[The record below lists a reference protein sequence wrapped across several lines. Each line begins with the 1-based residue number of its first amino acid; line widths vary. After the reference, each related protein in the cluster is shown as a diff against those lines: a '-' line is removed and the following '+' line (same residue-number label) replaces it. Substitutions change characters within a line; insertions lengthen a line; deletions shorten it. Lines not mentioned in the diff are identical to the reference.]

1 MKVMKFGGTSV
12 GKPERMHHIVS
23 LVSKETES
31 TIVVLSAL
39 SGTTNVLVTIGEQI
53 AKGDRNAAKQ
63 SIDKLEAHYLDFINE
78 LVKKPEAQQKA
89 KAIIAEHFEFL
100 NIILKISFSEALSKD
115 ILAQGELLSTKL
127 FCVYLEEQGIDHML
141 LPALE
146 FMTIDHYDEP
156 QIGSIKVR
164 LTQLI
169 QQYKDKKIFVTQGYI
184 CRNARG
190 EVDNLKRGGSD
201 YSASLIAAAIG
212 ASVCEIW
219 TDIDGMHNNDPRIVK
234 KTVPVEQM
242 SFDEAA
248 ELAYFG
254 AKILHPASIW
264 PAQHYNVPVRLLN
277 TMMPEAK
284 GTLIAEK
291 AGSVGVKAV
300 AAKDNITAIRI
311 KSSRMLLAYG
321 FLRKIFEVFEKYR
334 TPIDMIT
341 TSEVAVSLTIDNTS
355 NLKEILKELQPFGN
369 VEIDENQTIISV
381 VGNEISQT
389 SDMVKKLFGSIMNIP
404 VRMVSYGGSPHN
416 ISLLVPAEYKTQI
429 LQQLNKGMFGL
440 E

>member
-23 LVSKETES
+23 LVTKEKEPV
-31 TIVVLSAL
+31 IVVLSAL
-39 SGTTNVLVTIGEQI
+39 SGTTNALVEIGEHI
-53 AKGDRNAAKQ
+53 SKGDRHLAKQ
-63 SIDKLEAHYLDFINE
+63 SIDKLEKHYQTFIKD
-78 LVKKPEAQQKA
+78 LVKKKAALAKA
-89 KAIIAEHFEFL
+89 KEIIAEHFEFL
-100 NIILKISFSEALSKD
+100 NIILKISFSESLNKD

-127 FCVYLEEQGIDHML
+127 FCVYLEEKGISHVL
-141 LPALE
+141 LPALD

-156 QIGSIKVR
+156 LIGGITVKLS
-164 LTQLI
+164 QLLK
-169 QQYKDKKIFVTQGYI
+169 QHKTKKIFVTQGYI
-184 CRNARG
+184 CRNAKG
-190 EVDNLKRGGSD
+190 EIDNLRRGGSD
-201 YSASLIAAAIG
+201 YSASLIAAAIN

-234 KTVPVEQM
+234 KTIPIEQM
-242 SFDEAA
+242 SFEEAA

-264 PAQHYNVPVRLLN
+264 PAQQYKIPVKLLN
-277 TMMPEAK
+277 TMHPEAK
-284 GTLIAEK
+284 GTLITEK
-291 AGSVGVKAV
+291 AGSVGVKSV
-300 AAKDNITAIRI
+300 AAKDNIIAIRI

-341 TSEVAVSLTIDNTS
+341 TSEVAVSLTIDNATH
-355 NLKEILKELQPFGN
+355 LKEILKELEPFGSIE
-369 VEIDENQTIISV
+369 VDKNQVIISV
-381 VGNEISQT
+381 VGNEISKT
-389 SDMVKKLFGSIMNIP
+389 EAMVKKLFGSIMNIP
-404 VRMVSYGGSPHN
+404 IRMVSYGGSPHN

>member
-23 LVSKETES
+23 LVTKEKEPA
-31 TIVVLSAL
+31 IVVLSAL
-39 SGTTNVLVTIGEQI
+39 SGTTNALVEIGEHI
-53 AKGDRNAAKQ
+53 SKGDRNAAKQ
-63 SIDKLEAHYLDFINE
+63 TIDKLEAHYQDFISK
-78 LVKKPEAQQKA
+78 LVQKPESLAKA
-89 KAIIAEHFEFL
+89 KSIIAEHFEFL
-100 NIILKISFSEALSKD
+100 NIILKISFSEALNKD

-127 FCVYLEEQGIDHML
+127 FCVYLEEQAIEHML

-146 FMTIDHYDEP
+146 FMTIDSYDEP
-156 QIGSIKVR
+156 QVGSIKVK
-164 LTQLI
+164 LSQLL
-169 QQYKDKKIFVTQGYI
+169 QQYKDKKIYVTQGYI

-201 YSASLIAAAIG
+201 YSASLIAAAIN
-212 ASVCEIW
+212 ATVCEIW

-264 PAQHYNVPVRLLN
+264 PAQTYNVPVRLLN
-277 TMMPEAK
+277 TMEPQAK
-284 GTLIAEK
+284 GTLIEEK
-291 AGSVGVKAV
+291 AGSVGVKAM
-300 AAKDNITAIRI
+300 AAKDNIIAIRI

-341 TSEVAVSLTIDNTS
+341 TSEVAVSLTIDS
-355 NLKEILKELQPFGN
+355 SAHLKDILKELEPFGT
-369 VEIDENQTIISV
+369 VEVDQNQTIISV
-381 VGNEISQT
+381 VGNEISKT
-389 SDMVKKLFGSIMNIP
+389 EDMVKKLFGSIMNIP

>member
-1 MKVMKFGGTSV
+1 MKFGGTSV

-23 LVSKETES
+23 LVTKETEPA
-31 TIVVLSAL
+31 IVVLSAL
-39 SGTTNVLVTIGEQI
+39 SGTTNALVEIGEHI
-53 AKGDRNAAKQ
+53 SKGDRNAAKQ
-63 SIDKLEAHYLDFINE
+63 TIDKLEAHYQDFVSK
-78 LVKKPEAQQKA
+78 LVQKPEAVAKA
-89 KAIIAEHFEFL
+89 KSIIAEHFEFL

-127 FCVYLEEQGIDHML
+127 LCVYLEEQGIGHML

-146 FMTIDHYDEP
+146 FMTIDSYDEP
-156 QIGSIKVR
+156 QVGSIKVK
-164 LTQLI
+164 LSQLL
-169 QQYKDKKIFVTQGYI
+169 QQYKDKKIYVTQGYI

-201 YSASLIAAAIG
+201 YSASLIAAAIN
-212 ASVCEIW
+212 ATVCEIW

-264 PAQHYNVPVRLLN
+264 PAQTYNVPVKLLN
-277 TMMPEAK
+277 TMEPQAK
-284 GTLIAEK
+284 GTLIEEK

-300 AAKDNITAIRI
+300 AAKDNIIAIRI

-341 TSEVAVSLTIDNTS
+341 TSEVAVSLTIDS
-355 NLKEILKELQPFGN
+355 AAHLKDILKELEPFGT
-369 VEIDENQTIISV
+369 VEVDQNQTIISV
-381 VGNEISQT
+381 VGNEISKT
-389 SDMVKKLFGSIMNIP
+389 EDMVKKLFGSIMNIP